1 LIAKT
6 KRIAGLLIHPYHCE
20 RSGPRRPL
28 RERRRAASCGVF
40 AQNLDRSGFG
50 PTWNRLTPC
59 GGALAGEAIDGQI
72 DVEAV
77 RQASAAWERAQREQ
91 RTMDDFGRER

>member
-1 LIAKT
+1 MSVTTPPFFVLIAKT

-20 RSGPRRPL
+20 RS
-28 RERRRAASCGVF
+28 
-40 AQNLDRSGFG
+40 
-50 PTWNRLTPC
+50 
-59 GGALAGEAIDGQI
+59 GALAGEAIDGQI